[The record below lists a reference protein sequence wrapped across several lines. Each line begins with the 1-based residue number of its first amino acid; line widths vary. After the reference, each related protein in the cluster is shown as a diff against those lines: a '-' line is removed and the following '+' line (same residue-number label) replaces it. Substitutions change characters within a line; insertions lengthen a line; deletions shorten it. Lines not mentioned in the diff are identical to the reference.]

1 MADLRVVIARE
12 LDMEGNYGLIL
23 WLRSFISYND
33 VGGIKH
39 RFKDS
44 GGADITTIANIVSG
58 IKASAYKVLFSSD
71 FSKGSINVL
80 VEDITVHVENRVK
93 TSTLFA
99 VNNNDC
105 ADPSD
110 KRVYKLVLKLIKS
123 TTDDDTL
130 ALADIVLANPDLSNF
145 LYLEV

>member
-23 WLRSFISYND
+23 WLRSFMSYND
-33 VGGIKH
+33 AGGIKH

-44 GGADITTIANIVSG
+44 GGADITTIENIITT
-58 IKASAYKVLFSSD
+58 IKNSAYKVLYSSD
-71 FSKGSINVL
+71 FSKGTVNVL
-80 VEDITVHVENRVK
+80 VNDITVNVEGKNK

-99 VNNNDC
+99 INNNEP
-105 ADPSD
+105 A
-110 KRVYKLVLKLIKS
+110 VYKLVLKIIKS

-130 ALADIVLANPDLSNF
+130 ALNDIVLSSVDLTNM
-145 LYLEV
+145 LYLEI

>member
-23 WLRSFISYND
+23 WLRSFMSYND
-33 VGGIKH
+33 AGGVKH

-44 GGADITTIANIVSG
+44 GGADITTIENIITT
-58 IKASAYKVLFSSD
+58 IKNSAYKVLYSSD
-71 FSKGSINVL
+71 FSKGTINVL
-80 VEDITVHVENRVK
+80 VNDLTVNVEAKNK

-99 VNNNDC
+99 TSINEP
-105 ADPSD
+105 A
-110 KRVYKLVLKLIKS
+110 VYKLVLKIIKS

-130 ALADIVLANPDLSNF
+130 ALSDIVLSRADLTNM
-145 LYLEV
+145 LYLEI